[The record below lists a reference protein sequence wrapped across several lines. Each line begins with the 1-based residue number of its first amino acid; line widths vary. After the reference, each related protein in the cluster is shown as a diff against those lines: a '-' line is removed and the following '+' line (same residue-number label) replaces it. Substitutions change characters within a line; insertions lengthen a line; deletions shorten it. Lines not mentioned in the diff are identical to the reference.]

1 VRADSI
7 GTVARV
13 RIVDVGGRLVEVQV
27 RESPRA
33 RLLRTVWRPGE
44 PAELVV
50 PVGTSNR
57 AIEAALRAHAPWL
70 ARQLDAERVRVLD
83 PPLLTEREGRRLAR
97 EFVKATIAAEE
108 PRIGVRSRRIS
119 IRDTRSRFGSCSSQG
134 SLSFSW
140 RLALAPRRILDYVV
154 VHELCHLV
162 HLDHSRRFWSLVE
175 RVRPDFREQRD
186 WLGDHG
192 WELLAY
198 RPPHDAL
205 GDV

>member
-1 VRADSI
+1 M
-7 GTVARV
+7 
-13 RIVDVGGRLVEVQV
+13 
-27 RESPRA
+27 
-33 RLLRTVWRPGE
+33 
-44 PAELVV
+44 
-50 PVGTSNR
+50 GTSDR
-57 AIEAALRAHAPWL
+57 AIDSALRAHAPWL
-70 ARQLDAERVRVLD
+70 ARQLESETVRVLD
-83 PPLLTEREGRRLAR
+83 PPPLNEREGRKLAR
-97 EFVKATIAAEE
+97 ELVTETINAEA
-108 PRIGVRSRRIS
+108 PCIGVRCRRIA
-119 IRDTRSRFGSCSSQG
+119 IRDTRSRFGSASSAG

-140 RLALAPRRILDYVV
+140 RLVLAPRRILDYVV

>member
-1 VRADSI
+1 
-7 GTVARV
+7 V

-50 PVGTSNR
+50 PVGTSDR
-57 AIEAALRAHAPWL
+57 AIDSALRAHAPWL

-83 PPLLTEREGRRLAR
+83 PPSLTEREGRRLAR
-97 EFVKATIAAEE
+97 ELVTETIEVEA
-108 PRIGVRSRRIS
+108 PRLGVRCERVS
-119 IRDTRSRFGSCSSQG
+119 IRDTRSRFGSCSSAG

>member
-1 VRADSI
+1 M
-7 GTVARV
+7 
-13 RIVDVGGRLVEVQV
+13 RIVDVGGQLVEVHV

-50 PVGTSNR
+50 PVGTSDR
-57 AIEAALRAHAPWL
+57 AIDAALRTHAPWL
-70 ARQLDAERVRVLD
+70 ARQLEAECVRVLD
-83 PPLLTEREGRRLAR
+83 PPQLSEQQGRRLAR
-97 EFVKATIAAEE
+97 DLVRETVDAEA
-108 PRIGVRSRRIS
+108 PRIGVRCRGIS
-119 IRDTRSRFGSCSSQG
+119 IRDTRSRWGSCSSKG

-140 RLALAPRRILDYVV
+140 RLALAPRPILDYVV

-175 RVRPDFREQRD
+175 RVRPDFGEQRD
-186 WLGDHG
+186 WLSDHG

-198 RPPHDAL
+198 RPPDDAV

>member
-1 VRADSI
+1 
-7 GTVARV
+7 V

-50 PVGTSNR
+50 PVGTSER
-57 AIEAALRAHAPWL
+57 AIDAALRTHAPWL
-70 ARQLDAERVRVLD
+70 SKQLDAECVRVLD
-83 PPLLTEREGRRLAR
+83 PLALPEQEGRRLAR
-97 EFVKATIAAEE
+97 ELVRETVATEA
-108 PRIGVRSRRIS
+108 PRIGVRCTRIS
-119 IRDTRSRFGSCSSQG
+119 IRDTSSRWGSCSSQG

-162 HLDHSRRFWSLVE
+162 HLDHSPRFWSLVE
-175 RVRPDFREQRD
+175 QVRPDFREQRD
-186 WLGDHG
+186 WLSNHG

-198 RPPHDAL
+198 RPPRDAL

>member
-1 VRADSI
+1 
-7 GTVARV
+7 V

-50 PVGTSNR
+50 PVGTSDR
-57 AIEAALRAHAPWL
+57 AIDSALRAHAPWL
-70 ARQLDAERVRVLD
+70 ARQLDFERAPVLD
-83 PPLLTEREGRRLAR
+83 PPQLTEREGRLLAR
-97 EFVKATIAAEE
+97 KLVRETIDAEA
-108 PRIGVRSRRIS
+108 PRIDVRCRRIS
-119 IRDTRSRFGSCSSQG
+119 IRDTRSRFGSCSSEG

-140 RLALAPRRILDYVV
+140 RLVLAPRRILDYVV

-198 RPPHDAL
+198 RPPHDAV

>member
-1 VRADSI
+1 
-7 GTVARV
+7 V

-50 PVGTSNR
+50 PVGTSDR
-57 AIEAALRAHAPWL
+57 AIDSALRAHAPWL
-70 ARQLDAERVRVLD
+70 ARQLDFERAPVLD
-83 PPLLTEREGRRLAR
+83 PPQLTEREGRALAR
-97 EFVKATIAAEE
+97 RLVRETIDEE
-108 PRIGVRSRRIS
+108 APRIGVRCRRIA
-119 IRDTRSRFGSCSSQG
+119 IRDMRSRFGSASSAG

-140 RLALAPRRILDYVV
+140 RLVLAPRRILDYVV

-198 RPPHDAL
+198 RPRHDAV

>member
-1 VRADSI
+1 M
-7 GTVARV
+7 
-13 RIVDVGGRLVEVQV
+13 GGRLVEVQV

-50 PVGTSNR
+50 PVGTSDR
-57 AIEAALRAHAPWL
+57 AIDSALRAHAPWL

-83 PPLLTEREGRRLAR
+83 PPPLTEREGRRLAR
-97 EFVKATIAAEE
+97 ELVTETIDAEA
-108 PRIGVRSRRIS
+108 PRLGVRCRRVS
-119 IRDTRSRFGSCSSQG
+119 IRDTRSRFGSCSSAG